1 MRWKTPLGHIV
12 FRHLRSLLLLGLA
25 PILYCLLVRKH
36 HTRCPC
42 VCFRG
47 ALFVHSSLNRM
58 LQTNGWPVAKT
69 FSASSQLSVVSTE
82 PINPYLVALLIASGQ
97 EPNALVAGSKQ
108 SSMILSQS
116 IESLLND
123 KAIAVAVGEQI
134 LSRMV
139 CSCFFD

>member
-1 MRWKTPLGHIV
+1 MLWKTPLGHIV

-25 PILYCLLVRKH
+25 PILYRLLVRKH
-36 HTRCPC
+36 IPDVLECA
-42 VCFRG
+42 FRG
-47 ALFVHSSLNRM
+47 ALFSSSSLNRM
-58 LQTNGWPVAKT
+58 LQTNGCPVAKT

-108 SSMILSQS
+108 SSMISSQS

-139 CSCFFD
+139 LFLLF